1 MLACPTPLLPR
12 EQRLDDYETHQFSD
26 QRVQKPLAK
35 FQQAIEDI
43 ETDMVDK

>member
-1 MLACPTPLLPR
+1 MLACPTPLLPC
-12 EQRLDDYETHQFSD
+12 EQRLGDYETYQFSD
-26 QRVQKPLAK
+26 QRVRKPLVK